1 MLVDL
6 PVFLTGRL
14 VEDEVTQ
21 FAQGGD
27 GDPLASYTAEVED
40 IKAKAEEMTERLR
53 TAAGTARTPDGAVSV
68 TVGAAGVLQEI
79 TFGAKAYHR
88 PPEALS
94 ATVMQL
100 IATAQKQVSAEVYGA
115 FGGLVGG
122 EGSEAISILQE
133 FLPQPDDEE
142 DEPAP
147 PAAAPPPPPP
157 HQQHPPPP
165 AAPPRPQENPPSP
178 SPRRPP
184 RSAPVEDDLDN
195 NPW

>member
-1 MLVDL
+1 M
-6 PVFLTGRL
+6 
-14 VEDEVTQ
+14 TQ

-27 GDPLASYTAEVED
+27 GDPLASFTAEVED
-40 IKAKAEEMTERLR
+40 IRAKAEEMSERLR
-53 TAAGTARTPDGAVSV
+53 TATGTARTPDGAVSV
-68 TVGAAGVLQEI
+68 TVGAAGVLQGI

-122 EGSEAISILQE
+122 PDSEAMSILQE
-133 FLPQPDDEE
+133 FLPQPDEEE

-147 PAAAPPPPPP
+147 PAPAPPPPPPP
-157 HQQHPPPP
+157 HQPPPPP
-165 AAPPRPQENPPSP
+165 AAASPRQQESPPSA